1 MEAGIPESLYN
12 LRRAGASPDAPMAPP
27 TKKPVW
33 SQIGDYASLGFML
46 PACTVVGYLLGLA
59 LDHLFHTSFLY
70 IVFLILGI
78 AAGFVELVR
87 VVTRNPK

>member
-1 MEAGIPESLYN
+1 
-12 LRRAGASPDAPMAPP
+12 MADPK
-27 TKKPVW
+27 KKPVW
-33 SQIGDYASLGFML
+33 GQIGDYASLGFML
-46 PACTVVGYLLGLA
+46 PACTVVGYLLGLG

-87 VVTRNPK
+87 VVGKGSG